1 MNSIIFSVLLE
12 RVLDYSYTFT
22 VYELRIVSYRKSTR
36 TRMHKFARFQNLIQH
51 GRS

>member
-22 VYELRIVSYRKSTR
+22 TRMNYVSYRKSTR
-36 TRMHKFARFQNLIQH
+36 TRIHKFARFQNLIQH